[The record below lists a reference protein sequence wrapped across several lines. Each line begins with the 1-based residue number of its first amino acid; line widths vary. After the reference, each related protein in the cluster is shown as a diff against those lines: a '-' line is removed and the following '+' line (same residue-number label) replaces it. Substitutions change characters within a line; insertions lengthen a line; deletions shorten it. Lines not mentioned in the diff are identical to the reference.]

1 MKTAVIFGGT
11 GFIGSHLAQ
20 RIIAENLY
28 DRVILAD
35 IKPIRK
41 DFKFDTTRVEY
52 IYLDVR
58 KPIEEWTL
66 PRDNIHLIAN
76 FAAIHREPGHQPHE
90 YFETN
95 IPGAQNVC
103 DWAESV
109 DCEDIIFT
117 SSIAPYGSSESLKNE
132 NTIPTPQSPYGE
144 SKLAA
149 EKIHKAWQKAMHGR
163 RLVIV
168 RPGVVFGPGEG
179 GNVTRLIQATMRHY
193 FFYMGNK
200 NTRKAGGYVKELVL
214 SMFWALGRI
223 NNEGCYLYNF
233 TFPSAPTIQ
242 DYVNMACKVA
252 GVQRF
257 VPSMPYKILLPLS
270 YVIDWVTKPL
280 GISQPI
286 SPVRIKKLRRS
297 NNIEPM
303 VLQRDGYQYHY
314 TLETAMG
321 DWLKD
326 RPDEWE

>member
-20 RIIAENLY
+20 HILAENLY
-28 DRVILAD
+28 DQIILAD
-35 IKPIRK
+35 IQPIRD
-41 DFKFDTTRVEY
+41 DFKFDTSRVKY
-52 IYLDVR
+52 IHLDVR

-66 PRDNIHLIAN
+66 PQDNIGLIAN
-76 FAAIHREPGHQPHE
+76 FAAIHREPGHHPNE

-103 DWAESV
+103 DWAEKV
-109 DCEDIIFT
+109 GCKQIIFT

-132 NTIPTPQSPYGE
+132 NTIPTPQTAYGS

-149 EKIHKAWQKAMHGR
+149 EKIHKAWQKADDQS

-200 NTRKAGGYVKELVL
+200 NTRKAGGYVKELVR
-214 SMFWALGRI
+214 SMFWAFEQI
-223 NNEGCYLYNF
+223 PQSGCYLYNF
-233 TFPSAPTIQ
+233 TMPSAPTIQ
-242 DYVNMACKVA
+242 DYVNIVCQVA
-252 GVQRF
+252 NVKRI
-257 VPSMPYKILLPLS
+257 VPSMPYRVLLPFS
-270 YVIDWVTKPL
+270 YIIEWSTTLL
-280 GISQPI
+280 GIKQPI
-286 SPVRIKKLRRS
+286 NPVRIKKLRRS

-303 VLQRDGYQYHY
+303 VLLRDGYPYHY
-314 TLETAMG
+314 TFETAMQ

-326 RPDEWE
+326 RPDEWQ

>member
-11 GFIGSHLAQ
+11 GFIGSHLALYLV
-20 RIIAENLY
+20 AHNLY
-28 DRVILAD
+28 DRIILAD

-41 DFKFDTTRVEY
+41 DFKFDTSRVEY
-52 IYLDVR
+52 IHVDVR
-58 KPIEEWTL
+58 KPIDEWTL
-66 PRDNIHLIAN
+66 PRDGISLIAN

-103 DWAESV
+103 EWAELVS
-109 DCEDIIFT
+109 CNQIIFT
-117 SSIAPYGSSESLKNE
+117 SSIAPYGPSESLKNE
-132 NTIPTPQSPYGE
+132 NTVPTPQTPYGE

-149 EKIHKAWQKAMHGR
+149 EKIHKAWQKTDRER
-163 RLVIV
+163 RLIIV

-179 GNVTRLIQATMRHY
+179 GNVTRLIQATMRNY

-200 NTRKAGGYVKELVL
+200 NTRKAGGYVKELIR
-214 SMFWALGRI
+214 SMLWAFERI
-223 NNEGCYLYNF
+223 PNGGCYLYNF
-233 TFPSAPTIQ
+233 TLPTAPTIQ
-242 DYVNMACKVA
+242 DYVNTACKVK
-252 GVQRF
+252 GVWRF
-257 VPSMPYKILLPLS
+257 VPNMPFMILLPLS
-270 YVIDWVTKPL
+270 YLIDWVTKPL
-280 GISQPI
+280 GINQPI
-286 SPVRIKKLRRS
+286 SPVRVKKLRRS

-314 TLETAMG
+314 TFEAAMQ